1 MGGGGLYRRQYDI
14 TVTMQPPPLIAKAF
28 GVNWQKIV
36 EVANSAFIKKLVKMV
51 NDELK
56 KQGRIT

>member
-1 MGGGGLYRRQYDI
+1 
-14 TVTMQPPPLIAKAF
+14 MQPPPLIAKAF

-56 KQGRIT
+56 KQGNGAKLVSSHIHEEDDA